1 MRPLTALFL
10 ALFLGGCASK
20 YAPLPTVLHV
30 NLERYAGT
38 WYEIARYENRFEKG
52 CVGAT
57 ATYTQEGERLRVLNR
72 CFDAQGTQIGEA
84 KGVAKL
90 AAPNDT
96 AKFKVSF
103 FWPFYGDYWVL
114 KLADDYRYALIGE
127 PSRQYFWILGR
138 EKALHVKDKEEILR
152 HMKALGYDPEKLFWT
167 RYP

>member
-1 MRPLTALFL
+1 MHPLTALVL

-167 RYP
+167 QYP